1 MKVLGICLVLALAG
15 CSGAPNGGDQ
25 RVSDL
30 VSLRSAEEAAIQA
43 FGARDAARMI
53 AAYAPEATL
62 MLTNM
67 PALHGPDLAATLRSM
82 ASDPRFTMR
91 FNTLKMD
98 VSKSGELGYTRG
110 SYVMTM
116 TDLATGK
123 VMTERGKYLTLY
135 AKQTDGKWK
144 IIEDISNADTPATEI
159 GASK

>member
-1 MKVLGICLVLALAG
+1 MAG
-15 CSGAPNGGDQ
+15 CSSAPNGGDR
-25 RVSDL
+25 RVADL

-43 FGARDAARMI
+43 FGARDATRMI
-53 AAYAPEATL
+53 AAYSPEATL
-62 MLTNM
+62 MFTNM
-67 PALHGPDLAATLRSM
+67 PPLRGADIASTLRSM
-82 ASDPRFTMR
+82 ASDPRFSMR

-135 AKQTDGKWK
+135 AKQPDGKWK
-144 IIEDISNADTPATEI
+144 IIEDISNADTPATEV
-159 GASK
+159 GVTK